1 MPISKAQ
8 QRAVN
13 KYMANNYDRINLTVP
28 KGQKDLIKAHAESQG
43 ESVNGFIGRAI
54 SETMQRDKSPQRP
67 QEATVVQE
75 ATHAPK
81 PVQEQPTEGIP
92 LHTLEQRVRR
102 ILYKHGGSI
111 RKDRKSG
118 AYTVV
123 CKDKSLDFPDFAA
136 LLAYAQSLD
145 KGV

>member
-1 MPISKAQ
+1 MPVSQAQ
-8 QRAVN
+8 QKAVSRYV
-13 KYMANNYDRINLTVP
+13 KANYDRIEVKVP
-28 KGQKDLIKAHAESQG
+28 KGRKKEIQSHAEAQG
-43 ESVNGFIGRAI
+43 ESVNGFINRAI
-54 SETMQRDKSPQRP
+54 LETMQRDKAPQRP

-81 PVQEQPTEGIP
+81 PVQEQPIEGIP